1 MSATFF
7 CLLNYQLIHSRVIR
21 MIHLKLSDEKS
32 HKFYTLLI
40 QQDLFGKWSL
50 LRQWDKIGTKGQVQ
64 IDTFD
69 SYEEARVVQ
78 AKLVK
83 EKRRK
88 GYSGV

>member
-1 MSATFF
+1 MI
-7 CLLNYQLIHSRVIR
+7 QL
-21 MIHLKLSDEKS
+21 KYSDEKS

-50 LRQWDKIGTKGQVQ
+50 LRQWGKIGTKGQVQ

-69 SYEEARVVQ
+69 SYEEACAVQ
-78 AKLVK
+78 EKLVK

-88 GYSGV
+88 GYEGSVTM

>member
-1 MSATFF
+1 
-7 CLLNYQLIHSRVIR
+7 

-40 QQDLFGKWSL
+40 QKDLFGKWSL
-50 LRQWDKIGTKGQVQ
+50 LRQWGKIGTNGQVQ

-69 SYEEARVVQ
+69 SYEEARAVQ
-78 AKLVK
+78 EKLVK

-88 GYSGV
+88 GYRGVTG

>member
-1 MSATFF
+1 MI
-7 CLLNYQLIHSRVIR
+7 QL
-21 MIHLKLSDEKS
+21 KYSDEKS

-50 LRQWDKIGTKGQVQ
+50 LRQWGRMGTKGQTQ

-69 SYEEARVVQ
+69 SYEEACAVQ
-78 AKLVK
+78 DRLVK

-88 GYSGV
+88 GYIGPVTV